1 MKIELLK
8 QRFMHLGLLT
18 CLIVGGTMTTM
29 SHANMNKIMA
39 DVITAL
45 ENAQRNDLANT
56 ARQSKERLTALLHT
70 AKSNLECRVD
80 QSTYTHTVNQICKE
94 FVDFKRDVETPMA
107 HVENCAHEYGQLR
120 LAIDTLAKVIAILKN
135 ISGLNPTTRGLVAKK
150 QLDPYKN
157 EFISA

>member
-18 CLIVGGTMTTM
+18 CLIMGGAMTNM
-29 SHANMNKIMA
+29 VHANMNQVMT

-45 ENAQRNDLANT
+45 ENAQRKDLADT
-56 ARQSKERLTALLHT
+56 AQQSKERLTALLHT
-70 AKSNLECRVD
+70 AKSNLESMVD
-80 QSTYTHTVNQICKE
+80 KNAYAHTVNEICRE
-94 FVDFKRDVETPMA
+94 FEHFKQAVAAPMA
-107 HVENCAHEYGQLR
+107 NVANCAHEYDQLR

-135 ISGLNPTTRGLVAKK
+135 ISTLAPATRGLVAKR